1 MSQTPRWLAFAQL
14 LRLPNVFTAWADIA
28 LASAAATAV
37 LDELPAW
44 FLATTV
50 LLALASG
57 SLYLAGM
64 VWNDVFDLAEDAESR
79 PFRPLPSGR
88 VSRRTAVF
96 LGTLLI
102 LGGLALAAG
111 AGAVA
116 GRGALAAPFG
126 YAVAI
131 AIAVLAYDGGLKR
144 SPLGPVSMAACRF
157 LNVLL
162 GLSPFPPSEFPWD
175 LRLPLAGVVGLY
187 IAGVTWFARTE
198 EGSSSRRQ
206 LTAAAGVIALS
217 LGSALFLRASLPPN
231 PDAVLFPYLLVAFGF
246 VVGRPV
252 ATAIADPRPHRVQ
265 AAVKR
270 CVLGLIGL
278 DSVLAT
284 AFVGPAGLLILFLLP
299 PALVI
304 GKWVYST

>member
-28 LASAAATAV
+28 LATAAATAV
-37 LDELPAW
+37 LNELPSS
-44 FLATTV
+44 FLATAV

-64 VWNDVFDLAEDAESR
+64 VWNDIFDRAEDAESR

-88 VSRRTAVF
+88 VRLRTAVF
-96 LGTLLI
+96 LGMLLI
-102 LGGLALAAG
+102 LGGLAFAAG

-116 GRGALAAPFG
+116 GRGVGSAPLG
-126 YAVAI
+126 YAAAI
-131 AIAVLAYDGGLKR
+131 ALAVLAYDGALKR
-144 SPLGPVSMAACRF
+144 SPFGPVSMAACRF

-162 GLSPFPPSEFPWD
+162 GLSPFTPSEFPWD
-175 LRLPLAGVVGLY
+175 LRFQLAGVVGVY

-198 EGSSSRRQ
+198 EGPSSRRQ
-206 LTAAAGVIALS
+206 LMAAAGVIALS
-217 LGSALFLRASLPPN
+217 LGSALILRASLPPN
-231 PDAVLFPYLLVAFGF
+231 PDTVLFPYLLVGFGF
-246 VVGRPV
+246 VIGRPV
-252 ATAIADPRPHRVQ
+252 ATAITDPRPPRVQ

-284 AFVGPAGLLILFLLP
+284 AFVGPAGLLIFFLLP